1 MRNRATA
8 KIARNRRNGV
18 NLEGTKHDVRREP
31 NAIKGYTRKQLA
43 AYMKELDSFNS
54 RKTQFVGDRKG
65 RPIPKSEWT
74 VADKKQRQVANK
86 VNTIFD
92 KFADIKVRKG
102 DETIRQRM
110 AKMTATHRRMGNV
123 SQNAP
128 YQPPVIG
135 PHNLDNP
142 KAVKAFQAKMDRKL
156 DPKWIKRELR
166 HSKRSARKMLQGGGR
181 NDLWKQVE
189 KLNDAQFFALWNFTS
204 FADDVALNYDSAQN
218 DLQDEDTEPWYME
231 TSRAGMKIAEKDLNW
246 AKTIKVRF

>member
-18 NLEGTKHDVRREP
+18 SLEGTKHDPRREP

-43 AYMKELDSFNS
+43 TYMNQLSAFNS

-65 RPIPKSEWT
+65 RPIPKEQWR
-74 VADKKQRQVANK
+74 VADKKQRQVADK

-92 KFADIKVRKG
+92 MFADIKIRKG
-102 DETIRQRM
+102 DETIRDRM
-110 AKMTATHRRMGNV
+110 AKMTPTHRRMGNV
-123 SQNAP
+123 SKNAP
-128 YQPPVIG
+128 YAPPVIG
-135 PHNLDNP
+135 PNNLDNP
-142 KAVKAFQAKMDRKL
+142 KAVKAFIDKMNRKL
-156 DPKWIKRELR
+156 DPKWIKRELK
-166 HSKRSARKMLQGGGR
+166 HSRISAEKMLKGGGR
-181 NDLWKQVE
+181 EDLWNRVE

-231 TSRAGMKIAEKDLNW
+231 NSRAGMKIATKEVGWAEK
-246 AKTIKVRF
+246 IKVRF